1 MTHEDFLA
9 LCRRRQAS
17 EETASD
23 AVRIAA
29 PGPMR
34 ADELTNP
41 VVRAVVL
48 AIQDGDRKSFFAQ
61 FAQSAKLTDD
71 GHPEALAEW
80 VDREIFRAHGRLV
93 VEREARYGVELVG
106 RFHSDQWDMGT
117 AWRFEIVDGRVR
129 RLDVAAL

>member
-1 MTHEDFLA
+1 MIHEDFLA
-9 LCRRRQAS
+9 CVGDAMPPRK
-17 EETASD
+17 TASN

-29 PGPMR
+29 SGPMR

-41 VVRAVVL
+41 VVRAVIL
-48 AIQDGDRKSFFAQ
+48 AIQDGDRTSFFAQ
-61 FAQSAKLTDD
+61 FAGSAKLTDD

-80 VDREIFRAHGRLV
+80 EDREIFRAHGRLV